1 MNRKISISFAVV
13 LYMVGF
19 SVWAGT
25 FEVHA
30 PMVRMVP
37 PGQAVSVAF
46 LGLVNHG
53 DKDRAIVAAYSDVA
67 SAVELHSHRME
78 DGVTKMGRVDSIPVP
93 AKGEAVLAP
102 GGFSIML
109 IGLTR
114 TLELDK
120 VVNIELELADGERVV
135 VEAIVQMAGTEE
147 DHSGHDHSHDDDH
160 DHDDDHN
167 HEDKDHDE

>member
-1 MNRKISISFAVV
+1 MNRKISFSFAVV

-53 DKDRAIVAAYSDVA
+53 DKDTLVPSLAG
-67 SAVELHSHRME
+67 RMVRCLE
-78 DGVTKMGRVDSIPVP
+78 RKG
-93 AKGEAVLAP
+93 AK
-102 GGFSIML
+102 
-109 IGLTR
+109 IG
-114 TLELDK
+114 K
-120 VVNIELELADGERVV
+120 
-135 VEAIVQMAGTEE
+135 
-147 DHSGHDHSHDDDH
+147 
-160 DHDDDHN
+160 
-167 HEDKDHDE
+167 

>member
-19 SVWAGT
+19 SVWARDIRSSCANGQDGT
-25 FEVHA
+25 
-30 PMVRMVP
+30 P

-78 DGVTKMGRVDSIPVP
+78 DGVNKDGGVWIRFRFQQKVRPCSHPV
-93 AKGEAVLAP
+93 VLV
-102 GGFSIML
+102 L
-109 IGLTR
+109 C
-114 TLELDK
+114 
-120 VVNIELELADGERVV
+120 
-135 VEAIVQMAGTEE
+135 
-147 DHSGHDHSHDDDH
+147 
-160 DHDDDHN
+160 
-167 HEDKDHDE
+167 

>member
-1 MNRKISISFAVV
+1 MNRKISFSFAVV

-25 FEVHA
+25 FEVHT

-67 SAVELHSHRME
+67 SAVIAQSQ
-78 DGVTKMGRVDSIPVP
+78 DGRWRNKDGACGFDSGSS
-93 AKGEAVLAP
+93 K
-102 GGFSIML
+102 
-109 IGLTR
+109 R
-114 TLELDK
+114 
-120 VVNIELELADGERVV
+120 
-135 VEAIVQMAGTEE
+135 
-147 DHSGHDHSHDDDH
+147 
-160 DHDDDHN
+160 
-167 HEDKDHDE
+167 

>member
-1 MNRKISISFAVV
+1 MNRKISFSFAVV

-67 SAVELHSHRME
+67 SVAGQLSKTYKTVRLQQSQ
-78 DGVTKMGRVDSIPVP
+78 
-93 AKGEAVLAP
+93 LY
-102 GGFSIML
+102 FL
-109 IGLTR
+109 I
-114 TLELDK
+114 K
-120 VVNIELELADGERVV
+120 I
-135 VEAIVQMAGTEE
+135 
-147 DHSGHDHSHDDDH
+147 
-160 DHDDDHN
+160 
-167 HEDKDHDE
+167 